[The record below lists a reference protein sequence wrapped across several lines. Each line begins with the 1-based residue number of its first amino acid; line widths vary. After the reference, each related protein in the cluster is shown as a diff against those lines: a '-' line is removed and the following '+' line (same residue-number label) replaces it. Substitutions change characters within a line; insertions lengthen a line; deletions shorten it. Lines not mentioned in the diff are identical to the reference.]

1 MVSKGIFVPIV
12 ISLALLLLPAVIS
25 AQVFGVLE
33 VYDFDDNVEVALF
46 VFAILGLMHALQTT
60 LKQSFTVGESY
71 LVSSLLI
78 SSLYAAWSYRSVK
91 TVLKSTHYSLVIMW

>member
-1 MVSKGIFVPIV
+1 M

-78 SSLYAAWSYRSVK
+78 SSLYAAWSYRLVQLYCSS
-91 TVLKSTHYSLVIMW
+91 LLHLLVIMW

>member
-1 MVSKGIFVPIV
+1 MPIV

-78 SSLYAAWSYRSVK
+78 SSLYAAWSYRLVQLYCSN
-91 TVLKSTHYSLVIMW
+91 LLNLLVIMW